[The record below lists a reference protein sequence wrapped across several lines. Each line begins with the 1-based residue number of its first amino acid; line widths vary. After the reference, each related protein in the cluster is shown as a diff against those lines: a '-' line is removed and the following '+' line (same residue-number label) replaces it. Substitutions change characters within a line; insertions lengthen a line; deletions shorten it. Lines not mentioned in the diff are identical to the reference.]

1 MVQHAVDEIILQ
13 GKENKKFS
21 MKDETHE
28 NIDSEV
34 DEYELYELDKI
45 IIDEKRWWKGA
56 FESEHKNVYDKN
68 RPNGINHIHENEVN
82 KRAKFNL
89 LHDILN
95 PSKGT
100 KNINIRY
107 TPTLHDVWIHERVN
121 RNLRT
126 FRSYWVVDVVPRFYW
141 EG

>member
-1 MVQHAVDEIILQ
+1 
-13 GKENKKFS
+13 

-34 DEYELYELDKI
+34 DEYELYELDKN

-68 RPNGINHIHENEVN
+68 RPNGMNHIHENEVN

-100 KNINIRY
+100 KNINIHY
-107 TPTLHDVWIHERVN
+107 SPTLHDVWIHERVN